1 MAVSATSP
9 YLPET
14 PAHRRMITVSI
25 MLATIIQA
33 IDGTIANV
41 ALPHMQGSLSAAQ
54 DQITWVLTS
63 YIVAAGIATPLA
75 GWLTDRFGIKKVLLV
90 SIAGFTIASVFCGMA
105 ESLAQIV
112 IARLLQGLFGAA
124 LVPLSQA
131 VLLEINPPAQHGS
144 AMAIWGVGVMIGPI
158 VGPALGGWLID
169 NYSWP
174 WVFFI
179 NVPIGLLAFA
189 GVGRYIKAHAGAHR
203 ASFDTFGF
211 VTLSIAIGALQLFLD
226 RGEQNDWF
234 SSRET
239 WVEAVAFVVS
249 FSYFVVHTALTPPA
263 KSFFDY
269 RLLKNSNY
277 VSGIVLIFVIGMI
290 LFSVRA
296 LLATMLQGLMDYPAQ
311 LAGLVMAPSGIG
323 TMAAMLVVGRLVG
336 RVDTRLLLAAG
347 FGITAF
353 SLWQMIHYDLTLT
366 QWQIIWPGVIQG
378 VGLGLVFVP
387 LSAAAFA
394 TLPAEMRA
402 DGTAIFSLLRNIG
415 SAIGIAVA
423 QALLVRNTQVAHL
436 GLVEKLGAQNLDLPN
451 SALAGAFNLANPA
464 GAMALNGEITRQAAM
479 IAYLDDYLIMLILT
493 VAVIPLLF
501 FMRRSRRPAADIEHI
516 AVE

>member
-1 MAVSATSP
+1 
-9 YLPET
+9 
-14 PAHRRMITVSI
+14 MITVSI
-25 MLATIIQA
+25 MLATVIQA

-90 SIAGFTIASVFCGMA
+90 SIAGFTIASVFCGLA
-105 ESLAQIV
+105 DSLAQIV
-112 IARLLQGLFGAA
+112 VARLLQGLFGAA

-179 NVPIGLLAFA
+179 NVPVGLLAFA
-189 GVGRYIKAHAGAHR
+189 GVGRYIKAHAGAR
-203 ASFDTFGF
+203 RVGFDVFGF

-226 RGEQNDWF
+226 RGAQNDWF

-239 WVEAVAFVVS
+239 WLEAATFVVS
-249 FSYFVVHTALTPPA
+249 FAYFIVHTALTPPG

-269 RLLKNSNY
+269 RLLKNANY
-277 VSGIVLIFVIGMI
+277 VSGIILIFVIGMI

-296 LLATMLQGLMDYPAQ
+296 LLATMLQGLLDYPAE
-311 LAGLVMAPSGIG
+311 LAGLVLAPSGIG

-336 RVDTRLLLAAG
+336 RVDTRILLATG
-347 FGITAF
+347 FAITAF
-353 SLWQMIHYDLTLT
+353 SLWQMIHYDLSLT
-366 QWQIIWPGVIQG
+366 KWQIIWPGVIQG

-394 TLPAEMRA
+394 TLPSEMRP
-402 DGTAIFSLLRNIG
+402 DGTAIFSLMRNIG
-415 SAIGIAVA
+415 SAVGISAA

-436 GLVEKLGAQNLDLPN
+436 GLVEKLGAGNLDVPN
-451 SALAGAFNLANPA
+451 SALANAFNLANPA
-464 GAMALNGEITRQAAM
+464 GVVALNDEVTRQAAM
-479 IAYLDDYLIMLILT
+479 IAYLNDYLVMLLLSVI
-493 VAVIPLLF
+493 VIPLLL
-501 FMRRSRRPAADIEHI
+501 FMRPAQKPPGGSEHI

>member
-1 MAVSATSP
+1 MK
-9 YLPET
+9 
-14 PAHRRMITVSI
+14 
-25 MLATIIQA
+25 
-33 IDGTIANV
+33 G
-41 ALPHMQGSLSAAQ
+41 
-54 DQITWVLTS
+54 WV
-63 YIVAAGIATPLA
+63 V
-75 GWLTDRFGIKKVLLV
+75 GWRGGLGVG
-90 SIAGFTIASVFCGMA
+90 AGFGGLA

-179 NVPIGLLAFA
+179 NVPVGLLAFA
-189 GVGRYIKAHAGAHR
+189 GVGRYIKAHAGVHR

-239 WVEAVAFVVS
+239 WIEAAAFLIS
-249 FSYFVVHTALTPPA
+249 FSYFVAHTALTPPA
-263 KSFFDY
+263 RSFFDY

-277 VSGIVLIFVIGMI
+277 VSGIILIFVIGMI

-323 TMAAMLVVGRLVG
+323 TMAA
-336 RVDTRLLLAAG
+336 
-347 FGITAF
+347 
-353 SLWQMIHYDLTLT
+353 
-366 QWQIIWPGVIQG
+366 
-378 VGLGLVFVP
+378 
-387 LSAAAFA
+387 
-394 TLPAEMRA
+394 
-402 DGTAIFSLLRNIG
+402 
-415 SAIGIAVA
+415 
-423 QALLVRNTQVAHL
+423 
-436 GLVEKLGAQNLDLPN
+436 
-451 SALAGAFNLANPA
+451 
-464 GAMALNGEITRQAAM
+464 
-479 IAYLDDYLIMLILT
+479 
-493 VAVIPLLF
+493 
-501 FMRRSRRPAADIEHI
+501 
-516 AVE
+516 

>member
-1 MAVSATSP
+1 MAAAAESP

-25 MLATIIQA
+25 MLATVIQA

-75 GWLTDRFGIKKVLLV
+75 GWLTDRFGIKRVLLV
-90 SIAGFTIASVFCGMA
+90 SIAGFTVASVFCGMA
-105 ESLAQIV
+105 DSLAQIV

-179 NVPIGLLAFA
+179 NVPVGLLAFA
-189 GVGRYIKAHAGAHR
+189 GVGRYIRAHPGAR
-203 ASFDTFGF
+203 RVRFDAFGF
-211 VTLSIAIGALQLFLD
+211 ITLSVAIGSLQLFLD

-239 WVEAVAFVVS
+239 WVEAITFVTS
-249 FSYFVVHTALTPPA
+249 FSYFIVHTALTPPG

-277 VSGIVLIFVIGMI
+277 VSGIILIFVIGMI

-296 LLATMLQGLMDYPAQ
+296 LLATMLQGLMDYPAE

-336 RVDTRLLLAAG
+336 RVDTRWLLAAG
-347 FGITAF
+347 FAITAF
-353 SLWQMIHYDLTLT
+353 SLWQMIHYDLILT
-366 QWQIIWPGVIQG
+366 QRQIIWPGVIQG

-394 TLPAEMRA
+394 TLPPQMRA

-415 SAIGIAVA
+415 SAIGISAA
-423 QALLVRNTQVAHL
+423 QALLVRNTQIAHL
-436 GLVEKLGAQNLDLPN
+436 GLVEKLGAGNLDVPN
-451 SALAGAFNLANPA
+451 SALASAFNLSNPA

-479 IAYLDDYLIMLILT
+479 IAYVDDYLIMLILSII
-493 VAVIPLLF
+493 VIPLLF
-501 FMRRSRRPAADIEHI
+501 FMRRPQKAGVRVEPI
-516 AVE
+516 AID